1 MEENQKEFK
10 ILSRCAEIAEIIN
23 TQNKLKN
30 PSVNFKLNNQDFLTA
45 LQEVEEF
52 VRVRVDRNQN
62 QVSINISGTEFIF
75 QKI

>member
-10 ILSRCAEIAEIIN
+10 ILSKCAEIAEIIN

-30 PSVNFKLNNQDFLTA
+30 HSVNFKLNNQDFLTA

>member
-1 MEENQKEFK
+1 MEENQKNFK

-23 TQNKLKN
+23 TQETLQS